1 MLLTIF
7 ILHMIILLCQVI
19 INMDVNSGSVTP
31 TNDTIP
37 NFIKLDQIPV
47 NYIQQVETDLLEPVV
62 FNQGA
67 GTTDGFTRF
76 TLQNKGFL
84 HSHSKLFLSLQPA
97 SGVTDGYLPPH
108 VGIGQVIKKAVFKV
122 GNKVLN
128 ELDEWAGLFA
138 IKSSLITNEVQLER
152 EQYTT
157 GRVFNKAFAYNDG
170 SNVNAS
176 CVVLDNGMEPD
187 AANDIES
194 PNWAKFTHVSENDC
208 PTYQLDLSD
217 LFPFLKV
224 NQLPLYMMDEAINIE
239 LTFQPTKHFR
249 LQVAAGQSANI
260 EMNIIRNDLKFCAD
274 YIFYGATDQM
284 ERYKQANQDMS
295 FTFVDYRIVEH
306 TTNATALA
314 SGIIQN
320 LGMANR
326 QVPRIL
332 VTFPVDPNTYKEESI
347 LGQYVSRCPEINASG
362 NKTQD
367 TEYNIRYN
375 DRYEFTSDI
384 DNNARLMSTFTES
397 EGVPYISRTDFSDE
411 GVFGKYSD
419 VYKYNG
425 RLLGNSPSDGA
436 GGSVQGHFFN
446 LGTKLTNGRVGQ
458 RGIELHIK
466 GGWSSVVPV
475 NKLRVYCEYMRI
487 ARLTNGMMEI
497 FNA

>member
-1 MLLTIF
+1 
-7 ILHMIILLCQVI
+7 MIILLCQVI
-19 INMDVNSGSVTP
+19 INMEVDSSAASP
-31 TNDTIP
+31 TNEVIP

-62 FNQGA
+62 FNQG
-67 GTTDGFTRF
+67 GVGSDGFTRF

-84 HSHSKLFLSLQPA
+84 HSHSKLFISLQPA
-97 SGVTDGYLPPH
+97 SGVTDGYVPPH

-138 IKSSLITNEVQLER
+138 IKSSLIANEVQLER

-157 GRVFNKAFAYNDG
+157 GRVFNKGFAYNVG

-176 CVVLDNGMEPD
+176 SVVLDNGMEPD
-187 AANDIES
+187 AANDIET
-194 PNWAKFTHVSENDC
+194 PNWAKFTHVSSDQC

-239 LTFQPTKHFR
+239 LTFQPTRDYR
-249 LQVAAGQSANI
+249 LQVAQGQAQGI
-260 EMNIIRNDLKFCAD
+260 EMNIVRNDLKFCAD

-295 FTFVDYRIVEH
+295 FTFVDYRVVEH
-306 TTNATALA
+306 TTDATKLA

-326 QVPRIL
+326 QVPRVL
-332 VTFPVDPNTYKEESI
+332 VTFPVDPTTYNEDSI
-347 LGQYVSRCPEINASG
+347 LGQYVSRCPQVNASG
-362 NKTQD
+362 NKPQD

-375 DRYEFTSDI
+375 DRFEFTSDI
-384 DNNARLMSTFTES
+384 DNTARLMSTFTES
-397 EGVPYISRTDFSDE
+397 EGVPYVSRTDFSDE

-425 RLLGNSPSDGA
+425 RVFGNAPADGP
-436 GGSVQGHFFN
+436 GGNIQGHFFN

-466 GGWSSVVPV
+466 GSWSTTVPV
-475 NKLRVYCEYMRI
+475 NKLRAYCEYMRI